1 MCNIMYVVHT
11 ISVLD
16 GIWDAS
22 GESPCQPWQSRGART
37 MDSLEPFRLVVG
49 PVGGNHDH
57 WNHIQQLH
65 LSFTWHPKNVFK
77 FCSKAADI
85 RKSTS
90 KNSLLALKYLSLE
103 NKLLLLISINFTPE
117 TSHSCL
123 KLWYTMFSRS
133 YLFNYLQISSACQDS
148 PCRRPFRWKS
158 WSVTRSPKLDHSTWR
173 HDFPKLFKVLL
184 SHDLFKLSRTAMPSW
199 TIHLNLTWFRAR
211 TPLPSLTL

>member
-1 MCNIMYVVHT
+1 M
-11 ISVLD
+11 
-16 GIWDAS
+16 
-22 GESPCQPWQSRGART
+22 PWQSRGART
-37 MDSLEPFRLVVG
+37 MDSLEPFRLVG

-90 KNSLLALKYLSLE
+90 KNSLLALKYLS
-103 NKLLLLISINFTPE
+103 
-117 TSHSCL
+117 
-123 KLWYTMFSRS
+123 
-133 YLFNYLQISSACQDS
+133 YLFNYPRISSACQDS
-148 PCRRPFRWKS
+148 PCHRPFRWKS
-158 WSVTRSPKLDHSTWR
+158 RSVTRSPKLGHSTWR

-184 SHDLFKLSRTAMPSW
+184 SHDLFKLSRTAMTSW

-211 TPLPSLTL
+211 TPLPFFFDSLRN